1 MSLEGQT
8 RKSLAQHMGLLHTL
22 TADMKRTC
30 RIGRLGSKP
39 EELKMSK
46 SGHPSTSASGHELTP
61 LAGETDLRY
70 LIELAHGP
78 RAIADVEEQPLAK
91 LARRVG
97 ALTLA
102 QRQAL
107 RDPAQLSINGWLAGL
122 D

>member
-1 MSLEGQT
+1 
-8 RKSLAQHMGLLHTL
+8 
-22 TADMKRTC
+22 
-30 RIGRLGSKP
+30 
-39 EELKMSK
+39 MSK